1 MSALKE
7 ALALQ
12 RSLPKDDDE
21 INIPLYSEDDID
33 PNIIS
38 LWDTVGIDHKAPYLN
53 NREVHLST
61 HTIDHEYFRIDLGK
75 LENVLIG
82 IAISLTISDLVI
94 IAFSGI
100 YSMVAHDPSIL
111 IKSFIKFVFPSFFIY
126 GLMIIIGYQSMT
138 SKTLYRYF
146 DRKKTNTILKKHRID
161 PKDYSV
167 KEGFLRLKDI
177 EYFPAHEHSRE
188 DTYGTLIYTMSLVID
203 RMWKSPIWSSSSYT
217 GAFQREDLKSILSG
231 FTKRA
236 LRAREVQSAL
246 NQEKADMS
254 HDQIKEHQNRI
265 DEAIESLAE
274 EVVDLSNQLE
284 KIKNAEKVFQQFDA
298 SAKSEMLK
306 YRIDDALTQNNIE
319 TSALKSRLSESVE
332 DIALTQKLIE
342 KIDS

>member
-38 LWDTVGIDHKAPYLN
+38 LWNTVGIDYKTPYLN

-61 HTIDHEYFRIDLGK
+61 HTMDHGYFRVDLER
-75 LENVLIG
+75 LESVLIG
-82 IAISLTISDLVI
+82 IAISLTISNLVMI
-94 IAFSGI
+94 VFSGI
-100 YSMVAHDPSIL
+100 YSMIAQNPSML
-111 IKSFIKFVFPSFFIY
+111 IESLIKFVLPSFFIY
-126 GLMIIIGYQSMT
+126 GLIGIIEYQFIT
-138 SKTLYRYF
+138 SEHLYRYL
-146 DRKKTNTILKKHRID
+146 DRKKTNTILKKHGIN

-167 KEGFLRLKDI
+167 KKGFLGLKGI

-188 DTYGTLIYTMSLVID
+188 DAYGALIYTASLVIK
-203 RMWKSPIWSSSSYT
+203 RMWKSPVWSSPSYT
-217 GAFQREDLKSILSG
+217 DTFQHEDLKDILNN

-236 LRAREVQSAL
+236 LRIREAQSTL
-246 NQEKADMS
+246 KQEKADIS
-254 HDQIKEHQNRI
+254 HDQIKKHQNRI
-265 DEAIESLAE
+265 DEALEGLAK
-274 EVVDLSNQLE
+274 EVVDLNNQLE
-284 KIKNAEKVFQQFDA
+284 KIKTAEKVFQQFDA
-298 SAKSEMLK
+298 SARSEMLK
-306 YRIDDALTQNNIE
+306 YRIDDALAQNDIE
-319 TSALKSRLSESVE
+319 TPALKSRLSESVE

>member
-21 INIPLYSEDDID
+21 INIPLYSKDDID

-38 LWDTVGIDHKAPYLN
+38 LWNTVGIDYKAPYLN

-61 HTIDHEYFRIDLGK
+61 HTMDHGYFRVDLER
-75 LENVLIG
+75 LEKVLIR
-82 IAISLTISDLVI
+82 IAIPLTISNFVT

-100 YSMVAHDPSIL
+100 YSMITQNPSIFFE
-111 IKSFIKFVFPSFFIY
+111 SFLKFTLPSFFIY
-126 GLMIIIGYQSMT
+126 GLMTIIAYQSMA
-138 SKTLYRYF
+138 SKPLYRYL
-146 DRKKTNTILKKHRID
+146 DRRKTNTILKKHGID
-161 PKDYSV
+161 PKEYSV

-177 EYFPAHEHSRE
+177 GYFPAHEHSRE
-188 DTYGTLIYTMSLVID
+188 DSYEALIYTMSLVID
-203 RMWKSPIWSSSSYT
+203 RMWKSPVWSSPSYT
-217 GAFQREDLKSILSG
+217 GAFQREDLRSILSD

-236 LRAREVQSAL
+236 LRVREVQSAL
-246 NQEKADMS
+246 RQRKTDIS
-254 HDQIKEHQNRI
+254 HDQIKEHQNHI
-265 DEAIESLAE
+265 DETLEDLAE

-284 KIKNAEKVFQQFDA
+284 KIKTAEKVFQQFDA

-306 YRIDDALTQNNIE
+306 YRIDDALAQNNIE
-319 TSALKSRLSESVE
+319 TSALKSHLSESIE
-332 DIALTQKLIE
+332 DIVLTQKLIK